1 MGVAAARSHRR
12 PGAMPA
18 MNQTEALQKIQRLG
32 VPSFETRD
40 VSALLRVTPA
50 NASALLSRLA
60 GRGFVRRLARGRWSI
75 GELTNREQLAEQV
88 AAPSPA
94 YVSLQ
99 SALFRHNLIEQVPEM
114 LYAVTL
120 GRARRVRTPSGTVS
134 LHRMPPALFG
144 GYETSD
150 DGTKV
155 ATAEKALFDLLYLGP
170 TRSRL
175 FSSLPEMELPRSFRW
190 AELKGWIRKIPG
202 PSRRTYVEQ
211 KVASLRLAHVPPR
224 TTAGGRSMR
233 ASSPRALRSSAC
245 PISPMKSPKEGTT
258 APT

>member
-1 MGVAAARSHRR
+1 
-12 PGAMPA
+12 

-32 VPSFETRD
+32 VPAFETRD
-40 VSALLRVTPA
+40 ISALLRVSPA
-50 NASALLSRLA
+50 NASVLLARLA
-60 GRGFVRRLARGRWSI
+60 GRGFVRHLARGRWSI
-75 GELTNREQLAEQV
+75 GAQPNREQLAEQV

-99 SALFRHNLIEQVPEM
+99 SALFRHGLIEQVPEV

-144 GYETSD
+144 GYETAV
-150 DGTKV
+150 DGAKV

-175 FSSLPEMELPRSFRW
+175 FVRLPEMELPKSFRW
-190 AELKGWIRKIPG
+190 AEVTRWTKKIAG
-202 PSRRTYVEQ
+202 KSRRVFVEQ
-211 KVASLRLAHVPPR
+211 KLATLKTAHPR
-224 TTAGGRSMR
+224 
-233 ASSPRALRSSAC
+233 
-245 PISPMKSPKEGTT
+245 
-258 APT
+258 

>member
-1 MGVAAARSHRR
+1 
-12 PGAMPA
+12 
-18 MNQTEALQKIQRLG
+18 MNQTEALQKIQQLG
-32 VPSFETRD
+32 VLSFETRD
-40 VSALLRVTPA
+40 ISALLRVAPA

-60 GRGFVRRLARGRWSI
+60 TRGFVRRLARGRWSI
-75 GELTNREQLAEQV
+75 GAQTNREQLAEQV

-99 SALFRHNLIEQVPEM
+99 SALFRHGLIEQVPDV

-155 ATAEKALFDLLYLGP
+155 ATAEKALFDILYLSP

-175 FSSLPEMELPRSFRW
+175 FVHLPEIEVPKSFRW
-190 AELKGWIRKIPG
+190 VEIAGWTKKIAG
-202 PSRRTYVEQ
+202 KSRRTFVEQ
-211 KVASLRLAHVPPR
+211 KLDF
-224 TTAGGRSMR
+224 MR
-233 ASSPRALRSSAC
+233 RR
-245 PISPMKSPKEGTT
+245 IR
-258 APT
+258 

>member
-1 MGVAAARSHRR
+1 
-12 PGAMPA
+12 
-18 MNQTEALQKIQRLG
+18 MNQTEALQKIQQLG

-40 VSALLRVTPA
+40 ISALLRVTPA
-50 NASALLSRLA
+50 NASVLLSRLA
-60 GRGFVRRLARGRWSI
+60 SRGFVRRLARGRWSI
-75 GELTNREQLAEQV
+75 GAQPNREQLAEQV

-99 SALFRHNLIEQVPEM
+99 SALFRHGLFEQVPEV

-155 ATAEKALFDLLYLGP
+155 ATAEKALFDLLYLSP

-175 FSSLPEMELPRSFRW
+175 FTSLPEMELPQSFRW
-190 AELKGWIRKIPG
+190 AEVARWTKK
-202 PSRRTYVEQ
+202 SQ
-211 KVASLRLAHVPPR
+211 AKVAARSLS
-224 TTAGGRSMR
+224 TS
-233 ASSPRALRSSAC
+233 
-245 PISPMKSPKEGTT
+245 
-258 APT
+258 